1 MTRRGGPGAIR
12 DAIAGAEPPDLP
24 EGTDW
29 RGTEVPGFE
38 MRPGTGLYRETQAK
52 EGRGA
57 TEFFVSACFEV
68 PARTRD
74 GDGNRHGLLLAW
86 RDLDGVEK
94 ELIVPRAWLQG
105 EARELRS
112 RLSDMGLMLAPH
124 AAAAAALVEFLA
136 RQVPKKRVRTVPRP
150 GWFFG
155 ENGGAAFVLPKGAIG
170 NVPGEEIRLDME
182 PPPSIY
188 RSRGVLKAWRDGIAG
203 MARGN
208 MLMVFAIA
216 TAFASPLLELLNEP
230 SGGFNLQGRSRTGK
244 TTLLQA
250 AASVWGA
257 PAGRHS
263 FVRTWDTTSAH
274 LEAALSE
281 TNGTLAALDEAGTA
295 DPHRIGNA
303 LYMLGGGAGRGRA
316 TANGRTREGASW
328 SAIALSTAELSFA
341 DLLAAA
347 GHQMTAG
354 QAGRLVDV
362 PAEAKGGHGVFAELH
377 GLAGGGELAEA
388 VKRCAMDNHGLA
400 GPAFLKFLAPK
411 VAKDAAWA
419 QEQLAPQIGCFLEE
433 FLPSDSDG
441 QVRAVARRFGL
452 VGVAGELA
460 TEARV
465 TGWDLRQAW
474 HAAGEAFAAWLA
486 KRGSTE
492 AGEDLAAID
501 RVRSA
506 IERHSRHRFT
516 NLSEDEPEFAT
527 QEDIEKPKAPI
538 DRGPISGL
546 GALGWKR
553 WTPHHRNEGGGRWSY
568 LFHTSGWREVLGSL
582 DPVQSARAL
591 ERHGLLVPGA
601 KTASRIVKIPGNPNG
616 VRVYEVKGDIL
627 AASSGGID

>member
-1 MTRRGGPGAIR
+1 
-12 DAIAGAEPPDLP
+12 
-24 EGTDW
+24 
-29 RGTEVPGFE
+29 
-38 MRPGTGLYRETQAK
+38 MR
-52 EGRGA
+52 
-57 TEFFVSACFEV
+57 
-68 PARTRD
+68 
-74 GDGNRHGLLLAW
+74 
-86 RDLDGVEK
+86 
-94 ELIVPRAWLQG
+94 
-105 EARELRS
+105 
-112 RLSDMGLMLAPH
+112 LAPNP
-124 AAAAAALVEFLA
+124 AAAMALVEFLA
-136 RQVPKKRVRTVPRP
+136 KQQPKKRERTVDKP
-150 GWFFG
+150 GWYFG
-155 ENGGAAFVLPKGAIG
+155 ADRGAVFVMPNGAIG
-170 NVPGEEIRLDME
+170 TVPGEEVRLDME

-188 RSRGVLKAWRDGIAG
+188 RSRGELKAWRAGIAS
-203 MARGN
+203 MAHGN
-208 MLMVFAIA
+208 PLVTFAISV
-216 TAFASPLLELLNEP
+216 AFASPLLELINEP
-230 SGGFNLQGRSRTGK
+230 GGGFNLQGRSRTGK
-244 TTLLQA
+244 TTALQMA
-250 AASVWGA
+250 GSAWGA
-257 PAGRHS
+257 PSGRDA
-263 FVRTWDTTSAH
+263 FVRTWDSTSAH
-274 LEAALSE
+274 FEAALSE
-281 TNGTLAALDEAGTA
+281 TNGTLAAYDEAGTA
-295 DPHRIGNA
+295 DPHRVGNA
-303 LYMLGGGAGRGRA
+303 IYMVTGGAGRGRA
-316 TANGRTREGASW
+316 TANGRTREVASW
-328 SAIALSTAELSFA
+328 SVIVLSTGELGFA
-341 DLLAAA
+341 ALLAAA

-362 PAEAKGGHGVFAELH
+362 PADVEGGHGVFAELH
-377 GLAGGGELAEA
+377 GHAGGGELAEA
-388 VKRCAMDNHGLA
+388 MKRCAMDNHGLA

-411 VAKDAAWA
+411 VAKDPAWA
-419 QEQLAPQIGCFLEE
+419 QEKLAPQIGCFLEE

-460 TEARV
+460 TEAGV
-465 TGWDLRQAW
+465 TGWELRQAW

-527 QEDIEKPKAPI
+527 QEDIEKPKPPI

-616 VRVYEVKGDIL
+616 VRVYEVKGEIL

>member
-1 MTRRGGPGAIR
+1 MTRRGGKGAIR
-12 DAIAGAEPPDLP
+12 DAVAGAEPPDLP
-24 EGTDW
+24 EGTEW

-38 MRPGTGLYRETQAK
+38 MTPRNGLLRETQAR
-52 EGRGA
+52 EGRGPTQFHVA
-57 TEFFVSACFEV
+57 GYFEV

-136 RQVPKKRVRTVPRP
+136 RQVPKRRVRTVPRP

-155 ENGGAAFVLPKGAIG
+155 ENGGAAFVLPKAAIG
-170 NVPGEEIRLDME
+170 SVPGEEIRLDME

-188 RSRGVLKAWRDGIAG
+188 RSRGILKAWRDGIAG
-203 MARGN
+203 MGRGN
-208 MLMVFAIA
+208 TLMIFAIA

-362 PAEAKGGHGVFAELH
+362 PAEAKGGHGVFAQLH

-388 VKRCAMDNHGLA
+388 IKRCAMDNHGLA

-411 VAKDAAWA
+411 VAKGAAWA
-419 QEQLAPQIGCFLEE
+419 QEKLAPQIGCFLEE

-460 TEARV
+460 TEASV

-474 HAAGEAFAAWLA
+474 HAAGDAFAAWLA
-486 KRGSTE
+486 KRGST
-492 AGEDLAAID
+492 DC
-501 RVRSA
+501 R
-506 IERHSRHRFT
+506 
-516 NLSEDEPEFAT
+516 
-527 QEDIEKPKAPI
+527 
-538 DRGPISGL
+538 
-546 GALGWKR
+546 
-553 WTPHHRNEGGGRWSY
+553 
-568 LFHTSGWREVLGSL
+568 
-582 DPVQSARAL
+582 
-591 ERHGLLVPGA
+591 
-601 KTASRIVKIPGNPNG
+601 
-616 VRVYEVKGDIL
+616 
-627 AASSGGID
+627 